1 MIMPSSPGPRPR
13 HSAEAAVLHDAQ
25 EIVSALRRCGPE
37 QAFDELLDAAIRH
50 HLAVTQMAQGLIR
63 LLAADLPRIGD
74 AVQGSTEAAHQ
85 EWGRFLDR
93 LPGRADRVVPPPA
106 ESRSRTSPPTT
117 RPHAV

>member
-1 MIMPSSPGPRPR
+1 MTMPSSPDPHR
-13 HSAEAAVLHDAQ
+13 HAEAVVLHDAQ

-93 LPGRADRVVPPPA
+93 LPGRADRAAPPA
-106 ESRSRTSPPTT
+106 ESRSRTSPPAT
-117 RPHAV
+117 R